1 MLCTWLRV
9 GGGWCEQA
17 RKGVG
22 GINTRVPSGCNWDV
36 KVAAV
41 LLILHLHVHN
51 IPVLCTAEHV
61 RELLLG
67 QG

>member
-1 MLCTWLRV
+1 MHL
-9 GGGWCEQA
+9 GGGWMVRALQEGQ
-17 RKGVG
+17 GVG

-61 RELLLG
+61 G
-67 QG
+67 T